1 MVHRIFKYID
11 SSTYSS
17 QYGQDSY
24 LVTDASS
31 DVTELF
37 DNVPQDGKKC
47 CFFKQLYLINAYIII
62 NG

>member
-1 MVHRIFKYID
+1 MV
-11 SSTYSS
+11 

-37 DNVPQDGKKC
+37 DIVPQDGRNG
-47 CFFKQLYLINAYIII
+47 FFFQTAIFN
-62 NG
+62 

>member
-1 MVHRIFKYID
+1 MVHRLFKYID

-37 DNVPQDGKKC
+37 DIVPQDGNIGF
-47 CFFKQLYLINAYIII
+47 FFKQLYLINAYII
-62 NG
+62 NV

>member
-1 MVHRIFKYID
+1 MVHRLFKYID

-17 QYGQDSY
+17 QYGQHSY
-24 LVTDASS
+24 LVTDDFS

-37 DNVPQDGKKC
+37 DIVPQDGKKC
-47 CFFKQLYLINAYIII
+47 FFFKQLYSINAYII

>member
-1 MVHRIFKYID
+1 MVHRLFKYID
-11 SSTYSS
+11 SSTYTYSS

-37 DNVPQDGKKC
+37 DIVPQDGNIG
-47 CFFKQLYLINAYIII
+47 FFFQTAIFN
-62 NG
+62 